1 MNGFMDGLAAVA
13 VPMAGLGVLLMLL
26 CTVTY
31 IWEQITGD
39 AELPKLK
46 RKKKSPRRVA
56 AQRGEVGRK
65 VRRTKYEY
73 IEIIPD
79 FGGSVKGLRVRRVR
93 R

>member
-1 MNGFMDGLAAVA
+1 MNGFMDGAAVA
-13 VPMAGLGVLLMLL
+13 LIPFAAIMVMIMICCVGV
-26 CTVTY
+26 Y
-31 IWEQITGD
+31 ITELITGE
-39 AELPKLK
+39 AELPRFV

>member
-1 MNGFMDGLAAVA
+1 MEGIAVA
-13 VPMAGLGVLLMLL
+13 MVPMAGLGVMLMLL
-26 CTVTY
+26 CAITY
-31 IWEQITGD
+31 IWELITGD
-39 AELPKLK
+39 AELPRFL

>member
-1 MNGFMDGLAAVA
+1 MEGIAVA
-13 VPMAGLGVLLMLL
+13 MVPMAGLGVMLMLL
-26 CTVTY
+26 CAITY
-31 IWEQITGD
+31 IWELITGD
-39 AELPKLK
+39 AALPRFV

>member
-1 MNGFMDGLAAVA
+1 MEGIAVA
-13 VPMAGLGVLLMLL
+13 MVPMAGIGVMLMLL
-26 CTVTY
+26 CAITY
-31 IWEQITGD
+31 IWELITGD
-39 AELPKLK
+39 AELPRFL

-65 VRRTKYEY
+65 VRRTKHEY

>member
-1 MNGFMDGLAAVA
+1 MEGIAVA
-13 VPMAGLGVLLMLL
+13 MVPMAGRGVMLVIL
-26 CTVTY
+26 CVVTY
-31 IWEQITGD
+31 IWELITGD
-39 AELPKLK
+39 AVLPRFV

>member
-1 MNGFMDGLAAVA
+1 MNGFVEGIAVAA
-13 VPMAGLGVLLMLL
+13 VPMAGLGAMLAIL
-26 CTVTY
+26 GVGTY
-31 IWEQITGD
+31 IWDLITGD
-39 AELPKLK
+39 AALPRFV
-46 RKKKSPRRVA
+46 RKKKIPRRVA

-79 FGGSVKGLRVRRVR
+79 FSGSVKGLRVRRVR